1 MSIPKLLLIVFLL
14 IAFVPAVRNFLF
26 NLLVGNQ
33 IAKQQ
38 KRYNDMMEKER
49 GKEGDIKVKSTPNSP
64 KNRRDEGGQYVDYEE
79 VK

>member
-1 MSIPKLLLIVFLL
+1 MFKYILIIFLL
-14 IAFVPAVRNFLF
+14 IAFVPGIRSFLF

-38 KRYNDMMEKER
+38 KRYNDIMEKER
-49 GKEGDIKVKSTPNSP
+49 GKEGEVKVKSTGTTTK
-64 KNRRDEGGQYVDYEE
+64 KNDFEGGQYVDYEE

>member
-1 MSIPKLLLIVFLL
+1 MFKYILIIFLL
-14 IAFVPAVRNFLF
+14 IAFVPAIRRFLF
-26 NLLVGNQ
+26 ELLVGNQ

-49 GKEGDIKVKSTPNSP
+49 GKEGEIKVKSTNTTQ
-64 KNRRDEGGQYVDYEE
+64 KNKGYEGGQYVDYEE

>member
-1 MSIPKLLLIVFLL
+1 MFKYILIIFLL
-14 IAFVPAVRNFLF
+14 IAFVPAIRSFLF

-38 KRYNDMMEKER
+38 KRYNDFMEKER
-49 GKEGDIKVKSTPNSP
+49 GKEGEIKVKTPNSNA
-64 KNRRDEGGQYVDYEE
+64 KNKGFEGGQYVDYEE

>member
-1 MSIPKLLLIVFLL
+1 MKYIILILLA
-14 IAFVPAVRNFLF
+14 IAFVPAIRSFLF

-38 KRYNDMMEKER
+38 KRYNDFMEKER
-49 GKEGDIKVKSTPNSP
+49 GKEGEIKVKTPNSNS
-64 KNRRDEGGQYVDYEE
+64 KNKGSDGGQYVDYEE

>member
-1 MSIPKLLLIVFLL
+1 MKYIILIFLA
-14 IAFVPAVRNFLF
+14 IAFVPAIRNFLF

-38 KRYNDMMEKER
+38 KRYNDFREKER
-49 GKEGDIKVKSTPNSP
+49 GKEGEIKVKSTTPSN
-64 KNRRDEGGQYVDYEE
+64 KNKTSDGGQYVDYEE

>member
-1 MSIPKLLLIVFLL
+1 MFKYILIIFLL
-14 IAFVPAVRNFLF
+14 IAFVPGIRSFLF

-38 KRYNDMMEKER
+38 KRYNDIMEKER
-49 GKEGDIKVKSTPNSP
+49 GKEGEVKVKSTGTNT
-64 KNRRDEGGQYVDYEE
+64 KNKGSEGGQYVDYEE

>member
-1 MSIPKLLLIVFLL
+1 MKYIILIFLAIVF
-14 IAFVPAVRNFLF
+14 VPTIRNFLF

-38 KRYNDMMEKER
+38 KRYNDIIEKDR
-49 GKEGDIKVKSTPNSP
+49 GKEGDIKVKPTNSSS
-64 KNRRDEGGQYVDYEE
+64 KSKGFDGGQYVDYEE

>member
-1 MSIPKLLLIVFLL
+1 MFKYILIAFLL
-14 IAFVPAVRNFLF
+14 IAFVPAIRNFLF

-38 KRYNDMMEKER
+38 KRYNDIMEKER
-49 GKEGDIKVKSTPNSP
+49 GKEGEIKVKTPKSNTKNSS
-64 KNRRDEGGQYVDYEE
+64 DSGQYVDYEE

>member
-1 MSIPKLLLIVFLL
+1 MKYIVLIFLA
-14 IAFVPAVRNFLF
+14 IAFVPAIRNFLF

-38 KRYNDMMEKER
+38 KRQNDFMEKER
-49 GKEGDIKVKSTPNSP
+49 GKEGDIKIKPTSSNSKNKSS
-64 KNRRDEGGQYVDYEE
+64 EGGQYVDYEE

>member
-1 MSIPKLLLIVFLL
+1 M
-14 IAFVPAVRNFLF
+14 IAFVPAIRTFIF

-38 KRYNDMMEKER
+38 KRYNDMREKER
-49 GKEGDIKVKSTPNSP
+49 GKEGEIKVKSTNSSS
-64 KNRRDEGGQYVDYEE
+64 KNKSSDGGQYVDYEE

>member
-1 MSIPKLLLIVFLL
+1 MFKYILIAILLIVF
-14 IAFVPAVRNFLF
+14 VPAIRNFLF

-38 KRYNDMMEKER
+38 KRYNDFMEKER
-49 GKEGDIKVKSTPNSP
+49 GKEGEIKVKTPTQNA
-64 KNRRDEGGQYVDYEE
+64 KNKGYDGGQYVDYEE

>member
-1 MSIPKLLLIVFLL
+1 MFKYILITFLL
-14 IAFVPAVRNFLF
+14 IAFVPAIRNFLF

-38 KRYNDMMEKER
+38 KRYNDFMEKER
-49 GKEGDIKVKSTPNSP
+49 GKEGEIKVKTTNSSS
-64 KNRRDEGGQYVDYEE
+64 KNKGFDGGQYVDYEE

>member
-1 MSIPKLLLIVFLL
+1 MKYIILIFLA
-14 IAFVPAVRNFLF
+14 IVFVPAIRNFLF

-38 KRYNDMMEKER
+38 KRYNDFMEKER
-49 GKEGDIKVKSTPNSP
+49 GKEGEIKVKTPNASS
-64 KNRRDEGGQYVDYEE
+64 KNKGFDGGQYVDYEE

>member
-1 MSIPKLLLIVFLL
+1 MFKYILIAFLL
-14 IAFVPAVRNFLF
+14 IAFVPAIRNFLF

-38 KRYNDMMEKER
+38 KRYNDIMEKER
-49 GKEGDIKVKSTPNSP
+49 GKEGEIKVKTPKSNT
-64 KNRRDEGGQYVDYEE
+64 KNNTSDSGQYVDYEE

>member
-1 MSIPKLLLIVFLL
+1 MKYIILIFLAIVF
-14 IAFVPAVRNFLF
+14 VPTIRNFLF

-38 KRYNDMMEKER
+38 KRYNDIIEKDR
-49 GKEGDIKVKSTPNSP
+49 GKEGDIKVKPTNSTSQS
-64 KNRRDEGGQYVDYEE
+64 KGFDGGQYVDYEE